1 MKGPLADQVSKPMS
15 KLKGAAF
22 ERNKDIS
29 GMERK
34 LIKMRADA
42 GLAGAAAGG
51 FVPRAMDV
59 RGFSLLLLV

>member
-34 LIKMRADA
+34 LMKMRADA
-42 GLAGAAAGG
+42 GLAGAIAGG
-51 FVPRAMDV
+51 FVRAPQMCANV
-59 RGFSLLLLV
+59 YSV